1 TSGGSSKERGK
12 AEEKNMRSLFVFAL
26 ITCASALV
34 HDAGTSLRPSWT
46 RQPGALSALRG
57 GMAKK
62 VAAPPPPPPQVS

>member
-1 TSGGSSKERGK
+1 
-12 AEEKNMRSLFVFAL
+12 MRSLFVFAL

-46 RQPGALSALRG
+46 RQPGALSPLRG

>member
-1 TSGGSSKERGK
+1 
-12 AEEKNMRSLFVFAL
+12 MRSLFVFAL